1 VVGEEVMGEEVMGE
15 ELIDEEVVDEEVVGW
30 RWWDGGLME
39 EEVISAVYNWI
50 QEVEVMDE
58 VM

>member
-1 VVGEEVMGEEVMGE
+1 MGEEVMGE